1 MREGLKMTR
10 DSSSISNRGIV
21 TVTLTKTMTLMQ
33 MTYSTHSSE
42 AACSNGLELNKGISR
57 VKEGVKVEDSKRQ
70 TRKPCC
76 FKWALCSWS
85 FSPLWFLVWPGIYPR
100 VHPKRSPLTSHI
112 KQLSS
117 IQCRPFHT
125 DSTSSIMW
133 VNMPRRSLGKT
144 TTASID
150 SMKRSRSISL

>member
-10 DSSSISNRGIV
+10 DSSISNRGIV
-21 TVTLTKTMTLMQ
+21 TAMHTKMILTQ
-33 MTYSTHSSE
+33 MIYSPRSSE
-42 AACSNGLELNKGISR
+42 GACSKGQELIKGISR

-85 FSPLWFLVWPGIYPR
+85 FSPLWFLVSLGIYPR
-100 VHPKRSPLTSHI
+100 VRHKRSPLTSHI

-117 IQCRPFHT
+117 FQCKPFHT

-133 VNMPRRSLGKT
+133 VNMPPRSWGET

-150 SMKRSRSISL
+150 SMKRSKSIS